1 MASIQIKF
9 TISQFL
15 KRFPNDEKC
24 LEEIKQLRWPSGLI
38 PCSKCNKATKHYKV
52 SGRTAYACEFCG
64 NHIYPLA
71 GTVFDKTSTSLRL
84 WFYAI
89 YLMAQTRAGIS
100 AKQLQRELGVTYK
113 TSWRMFKQIRALMA
127 DNSTNIENGGNPLD
141 GIVEI
146 DETFIGGK
154 GKNRK
159 KVWIQGIEERQKQVV
174 MGIVKR
180 GGMAYLKHIPNTG
193 KWTLLKQIKDNVS
206 SQAKVYT
213 DEYAGYIQLKYHGYF
228 HESVNHGNNEFV
240 RGEVHTQNI
249 ENIWSNLK
257 RGIIGVYRAVSAKYL
272 QAYIDE
278 YSFRYN
284 HRFEQGQMFELILQQ
299 VANVKMIRT

>member
-1 MASIQIKF
+1 
-9 TISQFL
+9 
-15 KRFPNDEKC
+15 
-24 LEEIKQLRWPSGLI
+24 
-38 PCSKCNKATKHYKV
+38 
-52 SGRTAYACEFCG
+52 
-64 NHIYPLA
+64 
-71 GTVFDKTSTSLRL
+71 
-84 WFYAI
+84 
-89 YLMAQTRAGIS
+89 
-100 AKQLQRELGVTYK
+100 
-113 TSWRMFKQIRALMA
+113 MA

-159 KVWIQGIEERQKQVV
+159 KIWIQGVEERQKQVV
-174 MGIVKR
+174 LGMVKR

-206 SQAKVYT
+206 TKAKVYT
-213 DEYAGYIQLKYHGYF
+213 DEYAGYIQLKYHGYY
-228 HESVNHGNNEFV
+228 HDSVNHGNSEFV

-257 RGIIGVYRAVSAKYL
+257 RGIVGVYRAVSAKYL
-272 QAYIDE
+272 QAYVDE

-284 HRFEQGQMFELILQQ
+284 HRFEQGQMFDLILNQ
-299 VANVKMIRT
+299 VANVKIIRT